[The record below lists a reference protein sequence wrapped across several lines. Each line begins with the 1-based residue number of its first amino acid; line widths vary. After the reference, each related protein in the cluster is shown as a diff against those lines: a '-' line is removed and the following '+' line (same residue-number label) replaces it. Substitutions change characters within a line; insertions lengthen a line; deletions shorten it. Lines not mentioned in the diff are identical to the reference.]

1 MQRRRKGEKKSGKVD
16 QYKRD
21 SGHEVWDAGVPL
33 FTRIL
38 SVKDR
43 TKIKK
48 RKKRLFGLAGQ
59 HTDHIK
65 KSPRP
70 NETALEGNFFWEMMT
85 PCSRRGAIPMRG
97 PQGFCHFA
105 TIVNHSQSAGEVHV
119 DGKPRYGTD
128 NQNGE

>member
-33 FTRIL
+33 FTRTL

-48 RKKRLFGLAGQ
+48 RKKKTFPACWAA
-59 HTDHIK
+59 H
-65 KSPRP
+65 
-70 NETALEGNFFWEMMT
+70 
-85 PCSRRGAIPMRG
+85 G
-97 PQGFCHFA
+97 PYQKESKA
-105 TIVNHSQSAGEVHV
+105 Q
-119 DGKPRYGTD
+119 
-128 NQNGE
+128 